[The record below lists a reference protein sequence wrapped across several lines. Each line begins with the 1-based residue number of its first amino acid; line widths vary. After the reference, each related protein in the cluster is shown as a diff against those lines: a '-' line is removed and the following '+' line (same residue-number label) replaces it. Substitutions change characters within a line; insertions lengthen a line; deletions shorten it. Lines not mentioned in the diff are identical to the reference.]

1 VGTLRIS
8 GIEIKNFRSIKN
20 QKIKISPITVLYG
33 HNSAGK
39 SSLIYSLLVL
49 RNIILNPNQ
58 QSLAFF
64 NLNFVN
70 LGDYKKVVFDH
81 KEKNIIEFIIDI
93 ETENVILKY
102 GVSIHD
108 KKGKFILDMAE
119 LDDAYEYLF
128 KIDVTFPYPLNIED
142 KKVLNYE
149 GNKFNASWNGITAQ
163 ITAETTGSKSS
174 ETADSMMNMLNS
186 PIRILNRID
195 FVPLGRG
202 FHKFSYS
209 PVGLSPNIT
218 TEDEVATVIINDP
231 YLEGKL
237 STYLERIVDR
247 EFRRRIA
254 PGTAMASLLT
264 VEKPLGLTVDVV
276 NDGFGVNQVIFL
288 LAKCLRN
295 DVELICIEEPEIHLH
310 PTAIRRLVHTIVDI
324 AHDES
329 KNFIISTHSESF
341 IVALLSLVSKGKLD
355 PNEISF
361 YLVKK
366 ERKETTF
373 EYQTVNEDGEIDGGL
388 TSLMESEIEDL
399 KEFLKIRDK

>member
-1 VGTLRIS
+1 MRIS

>member
-1 VGTLRIS
+1 LRIS

>member
-1 VGTLRIS
+1 MRIS

-20 QKIKISPITVLYG
+20 QKVKISPITVLYG

-39 SSLIYSLLVL
+39 SSLLYSLFVL

-81 KEKNIIEFIIDI
+81 KEKNIIEFIVDV
-93 ETENVILKY
+93 EYENVVINY

-108 KKGKFILDMAE
+108 KKGKFVLDMTE
-119 LDDAYEYLF
+119 LDEAYEYMF
-128 KIDVTFPYPLNIED
+128 KIDVNFPFPLNIQDE
-142 KKVLNYE
+142 KKLTYKGNNY
-149 GNKFNASWNGITAQ
+149 NAVWNGVTVQ
-163 ITAETTGSKSS
+163 ITAEKTDSKAL
-174 ETADSMMNMLNS
+174 ETADSMMNLINS
-186 PIRILNRID
+186 PIGALSRID

-209 PVGLSPNIT
+209 PVGLSPIIT
-218 TEDEVATVIINDP
+218 TEDEVATLIINDP

-264 VEKPLGLTVDVV
+264 VEKPSGLTVDVV

-288 LAKCLRN
+288 LAKCLRS
-295 DVELICIEEPEIHLH
+295 DVELICVEEPEIHLH

-324 AHDES
+324 AHNES

-341 IVALLSLVSKGKLD
+341 IVALLSLVSKGKID

-366 ERKETTF
+366 EKKETIF
-373 EYQTVNEDGEIDGGL
+373 EHQKVNKDGEIEGGL
-388 TSLMESEIEDL
+388 ISLMESEIEDL
-399 KEFLKIRDK
+399 KEFLKIRD

>member
-1 VGTLRIS
+1 
-8 GIEIKNFRSIKN
+8 
-20 QKIKISPITVLYG
+20 
-33 HNSAGK
+33 
-39 SSLIYSLLVL
+39 
-49 RNIILNPNQ
+49 LNPNQ